1 MTFVPLHKIAPR
13 YEVMICLYP
22 PEVISPPVFSRKT
35 AEKACPILSMDRN
48 CRHRR
53 GAYLKSGGQIER
65 SVDLGVGPGD
75 EQVFIPHSLFKG
87 LALDPL
93 ILGKKVKILD
103 NAYMYMQETILF
115 VIKFIIHIY

>member
-1 MTFVPLHKIAPR
+1 
-13 YEVMICLYP
+13 
-22 PEVISPPVFSRKT
+22 
-35 AEKACPILSMDRN
+35 MDRN

-53 GAYLKSGGQIER
+53 GAYFKSGGQIER

-103 NAYMYMQETILF
+103 NAHMYMQETILF